1 MSNRLALASLF
12 TADAVA
18 SSFDAQCEAQAL
30 TGRTFPPLL
39 TMLDGAYGLQIPA
52 ATAGAIKY
60 LNMNLFG
67 LDKRPTLA
75 KGVGSRAAVIT
86 VTQALHAYAV
96 ALSAGVSDKAKA
108 VPVAAMPAWADPVAI
123 AKAKAERKDA
133 KQAKAVDD
141 ATGGADDSADADI
154 ANALT
159 AAPIDMHAEA
169 LSAWAKFAAFLD
181 VGAITA
187 AERDGFADL
196 LSKAVTKAEPAPV
209 VDKVARKARK
219 AKQEAED
226 KASTAATLQTF
237 PSVGQ
242 LLTASAVA

>member
-60 LNMNLFG
+60 LNMNLFS

-86 VTQALHAYAV
+86 VTQALHAYAT
-96 ALSAGVSDKAKA
+96 ALHAGVTDKAKA
-108 VPVAAMPAWADPVAI
+108 VPVVAIPAWADPVAI
-123 AKAKAERKDA
+123 AKAKADRKDV
-133 KQAKAVDD
+133 KAADKVDNAGDD
-141 ATGGADDSADADI
+141 AETSTDGDAI
-154 ANALT
+154 ASALT
-159 AAPIDMHAEA
+159 AAPVDMHAEA
-169 LSAWAKFAAFLD
+169 LSAWAKFAPFLD

-187 AERDGFADL
+187 AERDSFIDAI
-196 LSKAVTKAEPAPV
+196 SKAVTRAEPAPA
-209 VDKVARKARK
+209 VDKAARKERK
-219 AKQEAED
+219 AKQAAAD
-226 KASTAATLQTF
+226 KASTAATLATF
-237 PSVGQ
+237 AKPE
-242 LLTASAVA
+242 AVAA

>member
-1 MSNRLALASLF
+1 MTNRLALASLF

-133 KQAKAVDD
+133 KQAKAVDGAD
-141 ATGGADDSADADI
+141 GADDSADADI

-196 LSKAVTKAEPAPV
+196 LSKAVTKAEPAPA

-219 AKQEAED
+219 AQQEAED
-226 KASTAATLQTF
+226 RASTAATLQTF

-242 LLTASAVA
+242 LLTAPAVA